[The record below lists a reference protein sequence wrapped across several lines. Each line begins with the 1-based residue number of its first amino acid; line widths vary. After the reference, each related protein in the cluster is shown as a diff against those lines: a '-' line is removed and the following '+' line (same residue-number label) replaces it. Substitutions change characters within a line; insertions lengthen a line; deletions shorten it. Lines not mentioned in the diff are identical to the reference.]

1 MEKIKNLTN
10 EQLIKIIILN
20 SVKAVSLGMVTIQPK
35 NILAF
40 DNHHPF
46 IKIAEELNQ
55 AKDEL
60 LRRLKGKRG

>member
-1 MEKIKNLTN
+1 MKKIKNLTD

-20 SVKAVSLGMVTIQPK
+20 SVKAASLGMVTIGP
-35 NILAF
+35 NDILAF

-60 LRRLKGKRG
+60 LRRLKGKKR